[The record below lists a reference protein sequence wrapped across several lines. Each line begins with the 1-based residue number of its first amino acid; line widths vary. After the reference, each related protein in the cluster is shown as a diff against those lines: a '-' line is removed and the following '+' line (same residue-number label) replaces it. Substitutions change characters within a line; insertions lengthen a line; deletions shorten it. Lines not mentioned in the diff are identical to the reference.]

1 MNTQQSV
8 ISSRNQLGARYP
20 KQVASVRV
28 GVGIVLLAVLGFL
41 YGSGHGNPWAWLLA
55 AGAALHFYLAYY
67 RLRHAGN
74 GASQP
79 ARLR

>member
-8 ISSRNQLGARYP
+8 VSSRHQLGARYP

-28 GVGIVLLAVLGFL
+28 GVGILLLAVMGIL
-41 YGSGHGNPWAWLLA
+41 YASGHRSQWAWLLA

-74 GASQP
+74 GASQR
-79 ARLR
+79 ALLQ

>member
-1 MNTQQSV
+1 MNTQPV

-20 KQVASVRV
+20 KRVASVRV
-28 GVGIVLLAVLGFL
+28 GVGIILLAVLGVM
-41 YGSGHGNPWAWLLA
+41 YGTGHGNPWAWLLA

-67 RLRHAGN
+67 RLRQAGN

-79 ARLR
+79 ARLQ

>member
-8 ISSRNQLGARYP
+8 ISSRHQLGARYP
-20 KQVASVRV
+20 TQVASVRV
-28 GVGIVLLAVLGFL
+28 GVGIVLLAVMGFL
-41 YGSGHGNPWAWLLA
+41 YVSGHRSQWAWLLA
-55 AGAALHFYLAYY
+55 AGAALHFYLACY

-79 ARLR
+79 ARLQ